1 MPIYVYPSANNPKLV
16 KKLWIFF
23 QGSWRSITSA
33 SVYSGGL
40 WRKLYTSEFDPISV
54 DGGTDVDLRE
64 KWRAR
69 YPNDTPAGRI
79 TITLTSNCIASS
91 TGAYA
96 LKTGRWPS
104 DVELIVNINSGVVVA
119 GRGGNGGAC
128 SSCSGGN
135 GGPALLIEHPTTF
148 YNGGTIGG
156 GGGYGAGGGGRCIG
170 ASGGDLINGG
180 SGGYC
185 CLTANCGRTI
195 IRAGDGGS
203 LGGSGGGGICN
214 ASCRTSG
221 GGPGCAVVSQGYSY
235 SLGGDVRGPRC

>member
-119 GRGGNGGAC
+119 GRGGNGGAGTA
-128 SSCSGGN
+128 STLSGTS
-135 GGPALLIEHPTTF
+135 AT
-148 YNGGTIGG
+148 YAGG
-156 GGGYGAGGGGRCIG
+156 GGGAIAVSGTSGTGGAGGGGDGAIG
-170 ASGGDLINGG
+170 TAFSGTANTGGGGGGGGGTASAAATGGAGG
-180 SGGYC
+180 SGIV
-185 CLTANCGRTI
+185 I
-195 IRAGDGGS
+195 IK
-203 LGGSGGGGICN
+203 
-214 ASCRTSG
+214 
-221 GGPGCAVVSQGYSY
+221 
-235 SLGGDVRGPRC
+235 VRQ